1 MSVESEQVVNLI
13 VLCTFSVFFQQISLV
28 TIVEIQ
34 TKKEKAN
41 LRLKLYII
49 VVGSSAV
56 EELDPPEHEGDETDG
71 HHGQVQHVEAAPAE
85 AAGVEQE
92 PVRDYFEQTLD
103 CKYCCKEV
111 VEVVEYL
118 KK

>member
-1 MSVESEQVVNLI
+1 M
-13 VLCTFSVFFQQISLV
+13 
-28 TIVEIQ
+28 
-34 TKKEKAN
+34 
-41 LRLKLYII
+41 
-49 VVGSSAV
+49 
-56 EELDPPEHEGDETDG
+56 EEVDPPEHEGDEADC
-71 HHGQVQHVEAAPAE
+71 HHGEVQHVEPAPAE

-118 KK
+118 KNEAVSEGWQDEVTAVTLFLSEFELRGSSAASMTLDTRMHSSTRFPK

>member
-1 MSVESEQVVNLI
+1 M
-13 VLCTFSVFFQQISLV
+13 
-28 TIVEIQ
+28 
-34 TKKEKAN
+34 
-41 LRLKLYII
+41 
-49 VVGSSAV
+49 
-56 EELDPPEHEGDETDG
+56 EERDPPEHEWDEADG
-71 HHGQVQHVEAAPAE
+71 HHGEVQHVEPAPAE

-118 KK
+118 KNEAVKDGRMRSLLSSASKSSIRIASEGS

>member
-1 MSVESEQVVNLI
+1 M
-13 VLCTFSVFFQQISLV
+13 
-28 TIVEIQ
+28 
-34 TKKEKAN
+34 
-41 LRLKLYII
+41 
-49 VVGSSAV
+49 

-111 VEVVEYL
+111 VEVVKYL
-118 KK
+118 KRWSGEGWMDEVTAVKSFKQRLPNITQNIIRTTK